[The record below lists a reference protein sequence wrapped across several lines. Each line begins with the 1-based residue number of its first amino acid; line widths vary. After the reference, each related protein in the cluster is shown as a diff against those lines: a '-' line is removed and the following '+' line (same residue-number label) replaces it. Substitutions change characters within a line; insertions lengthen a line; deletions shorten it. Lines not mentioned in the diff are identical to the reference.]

1 MAVRVL
7 IVDDHK
13 LVREGLRSLL
23 EKEPDMKVI
32 GEAEDGHTA
41 LSLVQQ
47 ESPDVVIIDVA
58 MPNLNGIEATRQILT
73 KAPNTRVI
81 ALSMYTDR
89 RFIIGMLNAGAS
101 GYLPKDCAFEELAA
115 AIHAVAANRTYL
127 SPTIVDVVIKDYFH
141 QLQFTQLRK
150 NNTGVFSTL
159 TSREREVTQLLAEGK
174 TVKEIAR
181 HISLSVKTIETY
193 RQHIMTKLN
202 THSIAELTKY
212 ALREGLTSLDK

>member
-23 EKEPDMKVI
+23 EREPDMKVI

-115 AIHAVAANRTYL
+115 AIRAVAANRTYL

>member
-32 GEAEDGHTA
+32 GEAADGHTA

-115 AIHAVAANRTYL
+115 AIRAVAANRTYL

>member
-7 IVDDHK
+7 IADDHK

-32 GEAEDGHTA
+32 GEAADGHTA

-101 GYLPKDCAFEELAA
+101 GYLLKDCAFEELAA
-115 AIHAVAANRTYL
+115 AIRAVAANRTYL
-127 SPTIVDVVIKDYFH
+127 SPTIVDVVVKDYIH

-212 ALREGLTSLDK
+212 ALREGLTSLDE

>member
-1 MAVRVL
+1 MAMRVL

-47 ESPDVVIIDVA
+47 ESPDVVIVDVA

-81 ALSMYTDR
+81 ALSMYADR

-115 AIHAVAANRTYL
+115 AIRAVAANRTYL
-127 SPTIVDVVIKDYFH
+127 SPTIVDVVVKDYIH
-141 QLQFTQLRK
+141 QLRFTQLGK